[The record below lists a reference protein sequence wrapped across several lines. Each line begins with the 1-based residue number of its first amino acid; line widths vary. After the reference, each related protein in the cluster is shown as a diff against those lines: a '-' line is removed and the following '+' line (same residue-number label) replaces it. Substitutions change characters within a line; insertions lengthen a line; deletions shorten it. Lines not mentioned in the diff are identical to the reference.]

1 MSNLSLAK
9 AVIATA
15 EAFEAGFDHALA
27 AKLRAR
33 HETALKNGNDYI
45 PNFEQCQKVTV
56 YQAAQKVAGEYAQP
70 VYLMLNSHWNDAM
83 DWANETIG
91 EHQSE
96 NKIKAEADRLAAA
109 CHNYIEELADSYM
122 EGADETDSSY
132 RVAKDRAYRQAKDES
147 SIKDF
152 EAGYKAGLQR

>member
-33 HETALKNGNDYI
+33 HQTALKNGNDYI

-70 VYLMLNSHWNDAM
+70 VYLMLNSHWNDAI

-91 EHQSE
+91 EYQSE
-96 NKIKAEADRLAAA
+96 NKIKAETDRLTTAFQ
-109 CHNYIEELADSYM
+109 SYVEKCALSLVEGED
-122 EGADETDSSY
+122 EGAFG
-132 RVAKDRAYRQAKDES
+132 RAIRLARS
-147 SIKDF
+147 NINLNDF